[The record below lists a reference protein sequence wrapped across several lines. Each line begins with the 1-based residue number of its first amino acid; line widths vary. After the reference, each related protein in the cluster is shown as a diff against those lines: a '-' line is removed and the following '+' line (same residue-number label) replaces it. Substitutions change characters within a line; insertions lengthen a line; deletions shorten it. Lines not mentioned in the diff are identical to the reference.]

1 MPKLIAITL
10 GAVAAVLA
18 WVWFSRRP
26 VLGKPLANERPIDG
40 QPPSMDTVAN
50 QRADSGLS
58 APAMNG
64 KFQDQSTEAP
74 HELTIESLA
83 RAVTNAAIS
92 TVSDSEGTACA
103 PTDEIGVGTSLVPNS
118 PSGESAVPVPIEKI
132 EIHPISVAVS
142 CLPSNET
149 IRDPMDETAR
159 ESEENHAR
167 FASLPI
173 ASPQEKDMVGQ
184 IKGSVIQ
191 PFVPG
196 TTTPTPSANLACVGE
211 TDRQPC
217 IADEEL
223 AELSTPLDTT
233 AVTLPITTPS
243 SGRKAEA
250 ATGGG
255 TEAPPV
261 VVEPLRKARSF
272 SEPKPSPTRK
282 IATHVEQTSDPTP
295 RTNASLPIRLQLVF
309 GGGGIVKKLAL
320 IPHRCEG
327 MPSSLEVT
335 TIAGDRLQ
343 FSELTSDSYE
353 PVSVSEVPNT
363 LSEGVVL
370 QARGDMQEWRWE
382 LSRREIYVLAAGDA
396 FGLSGFVTRRKDQR
410 LWLNT
415 RHVVLAKESLCDQ
428 VIDALNE
435 AGCAPLEVCD
445 STTLG
450 VPTGWILIRNVTP
463 TRAVPMCDEHNIL
476 NVLCPG
482 HETEPQFIGGIRLER
497 SAWLVG
503 FPPRIRFAGELGTGF
518 QVLIDDQP
526 ATLTSDG
533 AFESPGWD
541 NKGEHRLWFGDRA
554 QTYVLRTMKEEWDAW
569 PAHDCGVGTAI
580 CGASTYRIDNAR
592 WRQCCIPATNP
603 LLIGARPGEIFHC
616 RVPNDAETEWV
627 LTSVPFTPVW
637 ALPSGRIPK
646 KSCPAVIQLI
656 EFIEPLN
663 QIEQSLHKL
672 KVTSALRKW
681 VFVVRNARRNR
692 FVLAIKGEEAYAL
705 WRRYG
710 DMAKKL
716 RKQMR

>member
-1 MPKLIAITL
+1 MGTQTNQHA
-10 GAVAAVLA
+10 
-18 WVWFSRRP
+18 
-26 VLGKPLANERPIDG
+26 DG
-40 QPPSMDTVAN
+40 
-50 QRADSGLS
+50 GLS

-64 KFQDQSTEAP
+64 ECQDQSTETP
-74 HELTIESLA
+74 HEPTIESLA
-83 RAVTNAAIS
+83 RAVPDVTILIIPE
-92 TVSDSEGTACA
+92 SEGTACV
-103 PTDEIGVGTSLVPNS
+103 PTDEIGVGTSLVPNTK
-118 PSGESAVPVPIEKI
+118 SGESAVSVPNEQIEV
-132 EIHPISVAVS
+132 HPISVDIS
-142 CLPSNET
+142 CLLSNET

-167 FASLPI
+167 FASPPI
-173 ASPQEKDMVGQ
+173 LSPQEEEMVGQ
-184 IKGSVIQ
+184 KEGSVIQ
-191 PFVPG
+191 PFVSG
-196 TTTPTPSANLACVGE
+196 TTTPTPSADLACVGE
-211 TDRQPC
+211 TILQPC

-223 AELSTPLDTT
+223 AEFSTPLDTR
-233 AVTLPITTPS
+233 AATLPITTPS

-255 TEAPPV
+255 AEPPV
-261 VVEPLRKARSF
+261 AVVEPLRKARTF

-282 IATHVEQTSDPTP
+282 IATQDEQKSDPTP
-295 RTNASLPIRLQLVF
+295 RTDASLPIRLQLVF
-309 GGGGIVKKLAL
+309 GGGGTVKKLAL

-335 TIAGDRLQ
+335 TITGDRLQ
-343 FSELTSDSYE
+343 LSELSSDSYE
-353 PVSVSEVPNT
+353 SVSVSEVPNT
-363 LSEGVVL
+363 LSEGVVF
-370 QARGDMQEWRWE
+370 QARGGLQGWHWE

-428 VIDALNE
+428 VIDALKQ
-435 AGCAPLEVCD
+435 ADCALLEVCD

-450 VPTGWILIRNVTP
+450 VPTGWILIRDVTP
-463 TRAVPMCDEHNIL
+463 KRAVPMRDEHNIL

-497 SAWLVG
+497 SVWLVG
-503 FPPRIRFAGELGTGF
+503 FPPRIRFAGELGNGF

-541 NKGEHRLWFGDRA
+541 KEGEHRLWFGDRA

-569 PAHDCGVGTAI
+569 PAHDCGVGAAI

-592 WRQCCIPATNP
+592 WRQFCIRAANP

-616 RVPNDAETEWV
+616 RVPNDAKTEWV

-646 KSCPAVIQLI
+646 KNYPAAIQLV
-656 EFIEPLN
+656 EFIEP
-663 QIEQSLHKL
+663 QIERSLHKL
-672 KVTSALRKW
+672 KATSALRKW
-681 VFVVRNARRNR
+681 VFAVRNARRNR
-692 FVLAIKGEEAYAL
+692 FVLAVKGEEAYAL

-710 DMAKKL
+710 DVAKKL

>member
-1 MPKLIAITL
+1 
-10 GAVAAVLA
+10 
-18 WVWFSRRP
+18 
-26 VLGKPLANERPIDG
+26 
-40 QPPSMDTVAN
+40 
-50 QRADSGLS
+50 
-58 APAMNG
+58 
-64 KFQDQSTEAP
+64 
-74 HELTIESLA
+74 
-83 RAVTNAAIS
+83 
-92 TVSDSEGTACA
+92 
-103 PTDEIGVGTSLVPNS
+103 VPNS
-118 PSGESAVPVPIEKI
+118 PSGESAVPVPIEQI
-132 EIHPISVAVS
+132 EVHPISVAVS
-142 CLPSNET
+142 CLPINET
-149 IRDPMDETAR
+149 IQAPMDETAR

-167 FASLPI
+167 FASPPI
-173 ASPQEKDMVGQ
+173 ASPQEEEMFGQ
-184 IKGSVIQ
+184 IAGSVIQ

-196 TTTPTPSANLACVGE
+196 TTTPTPSADLACVGK
-211 TDRQPC
+211 TIQQPC
-217 IADEEL
+217 IADEEF

-233 AVTLPITTPS
+233 AATLPITTPS

-255 TEAPPV
+255 TEPPPP

-282 IATHVEQTSDPTP
+282 IATQDEQKSDPTP
-295 RTNASLPIRLQLVF
+295 RTDAGLPIRLQLVF
-309 GGGGIVKKLAL
+309 GGGGAVKKLAL

-327 MPSSLEVT
+327 MPSCLEVT

-343 FSELTSDSYE
+343 LSELSADSYE
-353 PVSVSEVPNT
+353 SVSVSEVPNT

-370 QARGDMQEWRWE
+370 RARGDMQCWHWE

-396 FGLSGFVTRRKDQR
+396 FGLRGFVTRRKDQR

-435 AGCAPLEVCD
+435 AGCAQLKVCD

-450 VPTGWILIRNVTP
+450 VPTGWILIRDVTP
-463 TRAVPMCDEHNIL
+463 TRAVPMRDEHNIL

-482 HETEPQFIGGIRLER
+482 HEIEPQFIGGIRLER
-497 SAWLVG
+497 SVWLVG
-503 FPPRIRFAGELGTGF
+503 FPPHIRFAGELGNSF

-533 AFESPGWD
+533 TFESPGWD
-541 NKGEHRLWFGDRA
+541 KEGEHRLWFGDRA
-554 QTYVLRTMKEEWDAW
+554 QTYVLRTMKEEWDTW

-580 CGASTYRIDNAR
+580 CGASTYRIDSSR
-592 WRQCCIPATNP
+592 WRQFCIAAANP

-616 RVPNDAETEWV
+616 RVPNDANTGWV

-637 ALPSGRIPK
+637 ALPRGSLSKNNRSAAIEL
-646 KSCPAVIQLI
+646 V
-656 EFIEPLN
+656 EFIEPLI
-663 QIEQSLHKL
+663 QVERSLHKL
-672 KVTSALRKW
+672 KATSALRKW

-692 FVLAIKGEEAYAL
+692 FVLAVQGEEAFAL

-710 DMAKKL
+710 DVAKKL
-716 RKQMR
+716 RRQLR